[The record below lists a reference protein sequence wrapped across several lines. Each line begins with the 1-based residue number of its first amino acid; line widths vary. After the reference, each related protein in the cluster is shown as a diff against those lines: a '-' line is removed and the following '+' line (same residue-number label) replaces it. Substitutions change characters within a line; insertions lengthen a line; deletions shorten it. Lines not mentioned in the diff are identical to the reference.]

1 MVGGGQTQPLTSAS
15 NLSLQP
21 PLQPAL
27 TPPSRPPAC
36 DTSDSRTSRPAPLGL
51 RPLSPYTSPAERA
64 PAPPHRRAT
73 PHPPR
78 RPPQHSRLAGRNVG
92 HELHFDL
99 EERALEATGRVV
111 HPMLSSVLYLSGG
124 GDPTIVLDEPIGRP
138 PTSTPT
144 RILTPTLT

>member
-1 MVGGGQTQPLTSAS
+1 MVGGGQTQPTTSAS
-15 NLSLQP
+15 SLRLQP
-21 PLQPAL
+21 PLQPSL
-27 TPPSRPPAC
+27 TSPSRPPAC

-64 PAPPHRRAT
+64 PAPPPRRAT

-99 EERALEATGRVV
+99 EERALELT
-111 HPMLSSVLYLSGG
+111 LTLTL
-124 GDPTIVLDEPIGRP
+124 
-138 PTSTPT
+138 TP
-144 RILTPTLT
+144 TPTLTLTLTVTLTLTLTRLRPRRRPPLSAVALEGK